1 MIAPIRAFVW
11 LRWRLFVNGLRGR
24 RRDSLEQVARI
35 SRLFV
40 FAILGIAFVPGSI
53 LLALLAFAGGRG
65 MAAGDPKAM
74 PTIFAV
80 RAVLAGVTIITTIGP
95 ALRLSGGAAGM
106 TRLALLPVPRG
117 LLFAAEWGSQ
127 IVDPWLLA
135 LIPSLIALPAGVA
148 AGGRPGA
155 AIVVLAAGAI
165 VLAFL
170 ASLGCAAS
178 LSSALVFRRRRWG
191 EAATLGLVLAISLFA
206 YLPILTSRGAIVSRP
221 GTGDGGAP
229 ATRPPPFD
237 LDPAHHPILVVT
249 PWEMYASA
257 LEKAASPRGGLPVA
271 QVAGLLAGAL
281 LLGSVGRAAFG
292 RLQDAPGERRARS
305 GRGAVRLG
313 HVPGLSP
320 AASAVARSTF
330 RLVTRSIRGRLVLFS
345 TAMPAVLF
353 SFLWRS
359 HPLGPIA
366 PAYTGV
372 LVLGVAG
379 ALALVS
385 LATILSDQF
394 AVDRAGL
401 TLTFL
406 TPANAYDIVSG
417 KAVGLLG
424 ALSLSLG
431 ATTVVAVAFH
441 PHGSAWV
448 WIGAVLSLLSA
459 YLLQSPVSA
468 TLAALFPAPLDLSR
482 LKAGNPHPLASLLTS
497 LAAGLSYLVCGAI
510 FGGAL
515 VLTDRPVAGA
525 LAALALAT
533 GSVAVARLGW
543 RRAARVL
550 EARRE
555 NLALVA
561 QGR

>member
-1 MIAPIRAFVW
+1 MIGLIRAFAW

-24 RRDSLEQVARI
+24 RRDSLEQLARI

-40 FAILGIAFVPGSI
+40 FAVLGIAFIPGAI
-53 LLALLAFAGGRG
+53 LLAFLAFVGGRG
-65 MAAGDPKAM
+65 MAVGDPKAM
-74 PTIFAV
+74 AAVFAA
-80 RAVLAGVTIITTIGP
+80 RAVLAGVTIFTTIGP
-95 ALRLSGGAAGM
+95 ALRLSGGAASM

-135 LIPSLIALPAGVA
+135 LMPSLVALPAGVA

-155 AIVVLAAGAI
+155 ALVVLLAGAL
-165 VLAFL
+165 VLSFM

-178 LSSALVFRRRRWG
+178 LSSALVFRHRRWG
-191 EAATLGLVLAISLFA
+191 EAATLGLVLAITLLA

-221 GTGDGGAP
+221 RAPESGAP
-229 ATRPPPFD
+229 VPKPPVLD

-257 LEKAASPRGGLPVA
+257 VEKAAPPPGGLPIA
-271 QVAGLLAGAL
+271 QGAGLLAGTL
-281 LLGSVGRAAFG
+281 LLGAAARATFG
-292 RLQDAPGERRARS
+292 RLQDAPGERRVRA
-305 GRGAVRLG
+305 GRGAIRVAL
-313 HVPGLSP
+313 VPGLSP

-345 TAMPAVLF
+345 TVMPAVLF

-372 LVLGVAG
+372 LVLGIAG

-385 LATILSDQF
+385 LGSILSDQF

-406 TPANAYDIVSG
+406 SPAGAYDIVAG

-424 ALSLSLG
+424 ALSLSLSV
-431 ATTVVAVAFH
+431 TTLVAVAFH
-441 PHGSAWV
+441 PHGSVWV

-497 LAAGLSYLVCGAI
+497 LAAGVSYLVCGAI
-510 FGGAL
+510 FGSAL
-515 VLTDRPVAGA
+515 VLTDRPVVGA
-525 LAALALAT
+525 LAAVGLAA
-533 GSVAVARLGW
+533 GSAAIARFGW